1 MRFASIQTLRALAI
15 LSIVLTHLTLVE
27 AKFGEGPTV
36 LPAFLGRWL
45 GGIDLFFIISGLM
58 MVTTSRGK
66 FHSGKQA
73 LSFIYKRLVRIYP
86 LYWIYSSVALAA
98 FLIHPAWWVTNAPE
112 NWGDLLVSFLLLPS
126 RLLPLLNVAWMLT
139 HLIYFYFIFALFL
152 WILKEE
158 LLPAGLTLWAL
169 LVLAGQV
176 YFNFGS
182 SHSPTLN
189 LLLHPYTLEFI
200 TGCFLGIFSHRHWHR
215 RGLICLAGGII
226 LYGAALFLLNLV
238 PPQGVINSWNRVLH
252 FAPPAVLI
260 LYGAITL
267 ERQGRLSLPPGFNRL
282 GDASYSIYLSHI
294 LVLSAAGSLWTL
306 FPTPASFHHVLV
318 LMAMVGGVI
327 FIGRLSFRY
336 LESPLLKKFRDWGK
350 NDLQFGS
357 SVE

>member
-15 LSIVLTHLTLVE
+15 LFVVLTHLTLIE
-27 AKFGEGPTV
+27 TKFGKGPAV
-36 LPAFLGRWL
+36 LPAFLGRGL

-73 LSFIYKRLVRIYP
+73 VSFIYNRLVRIYP
-86 LYWIYSSVALAA
+86 LYWIYSTVALAA

-158 LLPAGLTLWAL
+158 RLPAGLTLWGL
-169 LVLAGQV
+169 LVLVGQV
-176 YFNFGS
+176 YFRFGS
-182 SHSPTLN
+182 SPSPTLD

-200 TGCFLGIFSHRHWHR
+200 TGCFLGILFHRHRHR
-215 RGLICLAGGII
+215 RGLIYLTGGII
-226 LYGAALFLLNLV
+226 LYGGALFLLNLF
-238 PPQGVINSWNRVLH
+238 PPQGVITGWNRVLH
-252 FAPPAVLI
+252 FAPPAALI

-282 GDASYSIYLSHI
+282 GDASYSIYLSHV
-294 LVLSAAGSLWTL
+294 LVLSAAGSLWTF
-306 FPTPASFHHVLV
+306 FPTPASFHHGWVLT
-318 LMAMVGGVI
+318 AMVGGVI
-327 FIGRLSFRY
+327 FFGWLSFRY
-336 LESPLLKKFRDWGK
+336 LESPLLIKFRDWGK
-350 NDLQFGS
+350 TTC
-357 SVE
+357 